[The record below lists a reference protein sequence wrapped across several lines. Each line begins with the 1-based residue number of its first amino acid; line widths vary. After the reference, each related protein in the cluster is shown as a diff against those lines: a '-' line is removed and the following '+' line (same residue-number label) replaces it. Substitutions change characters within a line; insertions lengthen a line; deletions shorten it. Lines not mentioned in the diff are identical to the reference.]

1 MAQALI
7 SRRRLI
13 AGSVLIAA
21 AVSTAGVAW
30 FADLE
35 PAAPHAKVLSDQELA
50 WISAL
55 GSALFP
61 VGNPIGPSFEEVDG
75 ALRVDT
81 LLAEYMLPKAA
92 TPLRYVL
99 KSLDIGA
106 RLSMGAGLVELDP
119 ADRLQLLLDWSRQ
132 ENIARRASLDGVK
145 SVLALAYFDV
155 QAVQDAVGFSSRCH
169 PRETT

>member
-1 MAQALI
+1 MAQPLI

-21 AVSTAGVAW
+21 AVSAGGAAW
-30 FADLE
+30 FADLD
-35 PAAPHAKVLSDQELA
+35 PADPGAKLLSTQELA
-50 WISAL
+50 WVTAL
-55 GSALFP
+55 GAALFP
-61 VGNPIGPSFEEVDG
+61 EGNPIGPSFVEVDG

-106 RLSMGAGLVELDP
+106 RLSMGAGLVDLDP
-119 ADRLQLLLDWSRQ
+119 ADCLQLLLDWSHH
-132 ENIARRASLDGVK
+132 ENLARRASLDGIK